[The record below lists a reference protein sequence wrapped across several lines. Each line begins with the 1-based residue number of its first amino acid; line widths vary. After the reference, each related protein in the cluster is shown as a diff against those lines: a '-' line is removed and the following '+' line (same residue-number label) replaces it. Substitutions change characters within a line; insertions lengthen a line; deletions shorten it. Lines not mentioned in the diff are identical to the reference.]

1 MEKKWFKSKTIWFN
15 VISILIAIGG
25 YYSGVVD
32 INAGLTAGII
42 AAFNLGLRFLTYRP
56 IG

>member
-1 MEKKWFKSKTIWFN
+1 MKKKWFKSKTIWFN
-15 VISILIAIGG
+15 IISILIAIGG
-25 YYSGVVD
+25 YFSGVVD

-42 AAFNLGLRFLTYRP
+42 AAFNLGLRFVTETP

>member
-15 VISILIAIGG
+15 LISILIAIGG
-25 YYSGVVD
+25 YSSGVVD

-42 AAFNLGLRFLTYRP
+42 AGFNLGLRFLTYRP

>member
-15 VISILIAIGG
+15 LISIFIAIGG